1 MFRSLEIGRPFGIRL
16 AVHWTFWLLPAVVFL
31 SSFLAGNTNR
41 AVFETVA
48 VLGIFGCVAL
58 HELGHAVCAR
68 GFGIRTRDI
77 ELYPIGGVARLNRIP
92 EKPQQELAIAL
103 AGPAVNIAIALFLA
117 PLMWFDGYGI
127 GLGAPAYTW
136 IEAFWQRLLWANLF
150 LAGFNLLPAFPMDG
164 GRVLRAVLAIFVPR
178 VRATEAAANV
188 GTVFAVLF
196 GVVGVFGIPGVMS
209 PNLMLA
215 VLGWFVYITGRAE
228 LQAVRDM
235 EEAANYPRWAGP
247 TAPRA
252 GDLVSGWVYEPARRA
267 WVEYRLGMPV
277 REVKV

>member
-1 MFRSLEIGRPFGIRL
+1 MFRSLEIGRPFGIKV

-31 SSFLAGNTNR
+31 SGFFAGSTSR
-41 AVFETVA
+41 AVFDTVA
-48 VLGIFGCVAL
+48 ILGAFGCVAL
-58 HELGHAVCAR
+58 HELGHALAAR
-68 GFGIRTRDI
+68 GFGVRTRDI
-77 ELYPIGGVARLNRIP
+77 ELYPIGGVARLDRIP
-92 EKPQQELAIAL
+92 EQPHQELAIAL

-127 GLGAPAYTW
+127 GLGASAHSW
-136 IEAFWQRLLWANLF
+136 VEAFWQRMLWANLF

-178 VRATEAAANV
+178 VQATAAAATV

-196 GVVGVFGIPGVMS
+196 FLGGLLTANVF
-209 PNLMLA
+209 LMILA
-215 VLGWFVYITGRAE
+215 WFVFITGRAE

-235 EEAANYPRWAGP
+235 EEGTTAPRWAGP
-247 TAPRA
+247 FTPRA
-252 GDLVSGWVYEPARRA
+252 GDLVSGWVYEPNRRA

-277 REVKV
+277 REVPV